1 MDELESFARKNR
13 ILNAIPT
20 SELHRLLALMERVQ
34 LYPRQV
40 LERPGGGTEYIHF
53 PIDGVLSMIAS
64 TREGDTVEVATVG
77 NEGATGVIAMLSGS
91 KQRAQQVP
99 LVKVRA
105 LIPGAVVRMRVD
117 AFEAAIERSSEVNRC
132 VMRYLNVLFSQLV
145 LSASCNRLHS
155 LEQRCARW
163 LLGCRDRTQ
172 FEEVPV
178 TQELLA
184 EMLGVR
190 RQSVDHVLGELE
202 TKQMIECLRG
212 SVKIHDVDSL
222 RSVACECYPLAK
234 ERLDNSLT

>member
-40 LERPGGGTEYIHF
+40 LERPGGGSEYIHF

-163 LLGCRDRTQ
+163 LLGGDRTH

-212 SVKIHDVDSL
+212 SVKINDVGSL
-222 RSVACECYPLAK
+222 RSVACECYSLAK

>member
-20 SELHRLLALMERVQ
+20 SELHRLLPLMERVG

-40 LERPGGGTEYIHF
+40 LERPGGGSEYIHF
-53 PIDGVLSMIAS
+53 PVDGVLSMIAS
-64 TREGDTVEVATVG
+64 TREGETVEVATVG
-77 NEGATGVIAMLSGS
+77 NEGAAGMIAMLSGS

-105 LIPGAVVRMRVD
+105 LIPGSVVRMRVE
-117 AFEAAIERSSEVNRC
+117 AFEERSSEVNRC

-163 LLGCRDRTQ
+163 LLACRDRSQ
-172 FEEVPV
+172 LEEVPV

-202 TKQMIECLRG
+202 TKHMIECLRG
-212 SVKIHDVDSL
+212 SVKINDVSGL
-222 RSVACECYPLAK
+222 GLVACECYPLAK
-234 ERLDNSLT
+234 ERLDNFLT

>member
-1 MDELESFARKNR
+1 
-13 ILNAIPT
+13 
-20 SELHRLLALMERVQ
+20 
-34 LYPRQV
+34 
-40 LERPGGGTEYIHF
+40 
-53 PIDGVLSMIAS
+53 MIAS

-163 LLGCRDRTQ
+163 LLSCRDRTQ

-212 SVKIHDVDSL
+212 SVKIHMPDTAPL
-222 RSVACECYPLAK
+222 RS
-234 ERLDNSLT
+234 D

>member
-1 MDELESFARKNR
+1 MDELESCARKNR

-20 SELHRLLALMERVQ
+20 SELQRLLALMERVQ

-40 LERPGGGTEYIHF
+40 LERPGGGSEYIHF

-99 LVKVRA
+99 LVKVSA

-212 SVKIHDVDSL
+212 SVKINDVSSL
-222 RSVACECYPLAK
+222 RSVACECYSLAK

>member
-1 MDELESFARKNR
+1 
-13 ILNAIPT
+13 
-20 SELHRLLALMERVQ
+20 
-34 LYPRQV
+34 
-40 LERPGGGTEYIHF
+40 
-53 PIDGVLSMIAS
+53 MIAS

-212 SVKIHDVDSL
+212 SVNDVSSL

-234 ERLDNSLT
+234 ERLDNSLTLTPPFPYGVFSKSPTDCSVFPSSHPAFPFV

>member
-20 SELHRLLALMERVQ
+20 SELHRLLALMERVR

-40 LERPGGGTEYIHF
+40 LERPGGGSEYIHF

-99 LVKVRA
+99 LVKVRV

-163 LLGCRDRTQ
+163 LLGCRDLTQ

-212 SVKIHDVDSL
+212 SVKINDVSSL
-222 RSVACECYPLAK
+222 RSVACECYSLAK

>member
-13 ILNAIPT
+13 ILNAVST

-40 LERPGGGTEYIHF
+40 LERPGGGSEYIHF

-163 LLGCRDRTQ
+163 LLSCRDRTH

-212 SVKIHDVDSL
+212 SVKINDVDSL

>member
-1 MDELESFARKNR
+1 
-13 ILNAIPT
+13 
-20 SELHRLLALMERVQ
+20 MERVQ

-212 SVKIHDVDSL
+212 SVKINDVDSL

>member
-1 MDELESFARKNR
+1 
-13 ILNAIPT
+13 
-20 SELHRLLALMERVQ
+20 
-34 LYPRQV
+34 
-40 LERPGGGTEYIHF
+40 
-53 PIDGVLSMIAS
+53 MIAS

-163 LLGCRDRTQ
+163 LLSCW
-172 FEEVPV
+172 PV
-178 TQELLA
+178 
-184 EMLGVR
+184 
-190 RQSVDHVLGELE
+190 
-202 TKQMIECLRG
+202 I
-212 SVKIHDVDSL
+212 
-222 RSVACECYPLAK
+222 RSPWRA
-234 ERLDNSLT
+234 